1 MKLGDAINCVR
12 KIIGQQSTPE
22 DLRRYHIELQA
33 LMDVY
38 HGHPFNDQRWN
49 ITEAYVYREAYA
61 RGSLQMELEGKG
73 QVEYISGGDIA
84 HEAR

>member
-1 MKLGDAINCVR
+1 MKLGDAINVVR

-38 HGHPFNDQRWN
+38 HGHPFDDQRWN
-49 ITEAYVYREAYA
+49 ITEAYVYREAYV
-61 RGSLQMELEGKG
+61 RGSLQLELEGKG
-73 QVEYISGGDIA
+73 QIEYIPTK
-84 HEAR
+84 EE